1 MIYTI
6 IFDRDEDKLSN
17 GQNTN
22 ETGPGSDGKNQQK
35 RSTSP
40 VTHNGAYVGVSTSF
54 NKGNV
59 KSKNL
64 DRLPT
69 PTDKKGKRGKHEK
82 QDEIVDYSN
91 TVLQANPELA
101 GNSERMKYLSRI
113 GYQCKCLPP
122 IFNQIWFNS

>member
-1 MIYTI
+1 M
-6 IFDRDEDKLSN
+6 FDRDEEKYSS
-17 GQNTN
+17 GQNSN
-22 ETGPGSDGKNQQK
+22 ETGPGSDGKQLQK
-35 RSTSP
+35 RSSSP

-59 KSKNL
+59 KSKNS
-64 DRLPT
+64 DKVPSA
-69 PTDKKGKRGKHEK
+69 TDKKGKRGKHEK